1 MLPFFSARQQ
11 LVLSAALL
19 LICGFLLVTS
29 ASIHYADTR
38 MHAPFYFSLR
48 HGLFILVAL
57 VVAWAAARFPL
68 AWWQRLSPLLLLVC
82 LLGLLVVLLPGI
94 GREVNGSQRWIPMI
108 GFNIQPSEFA
118 KLGMLIF
125 LADYLT
131 RRRDAM
137 GEFLT
142 IAKPLGVLMLMLFLL
157 MLEPDF
163 GTSVVLAIMVCALLF
178 LAGISWAWVLSLG
191 GIGILGMTLLIVL
204 QPYRLTR
211 ITGFL
216 DPWQHPF
223 DSGYQLVQ
231 SLIAFGRGEIAG
243 VGLGSSVQKLFYLP
257 EAHTDFVFAVAAE
270 EFGLLGV
277 IFIIMLFMLL
287 IGAMLRIARERT
299 LVGDAFGAYVA
310 SGAAL
315 LFGTQAFFN
324 MGVNMGLMPT
334 KGLTLPLVS
343 YGGSSLVASCMLLG
357 AVWQLSAPA
366 SGATRTVRGRG
377 MPRAPSPGTV
387 TA

>member
-38 MHAPFYFSLR
+38 MHAPFYFSFR
-48 HGLFILVAL
+48 HGLFVLTAL
-57 VVAWAAARFPL
+57 LLAWAVARFPI
-68 AWWQRLSPLLLLVC
+68 AYWQRLSPLLLLAG
-82 LLGLLVVLLPGI
+82 LGSLFVVLLPGI

-118 KLGMLIF
+118 KLGMLVF
-125 LADYLT
+125 LADYLA

-137 GEFLT
+137 DEFLT
-142 IAKPLGVLMLMLFLL
+142 IAKPLGVLVLMLFLL

-163 GTSVVLAIMVCALLF
+163 GTSVVLAIMVFVLFF

-191 GIGILGMTLLIVL
+191 GIGMLGMTLLIVL

-243 VGLGSSVQKLFYLP
+243 VGLGNSVQKLFYLP

-277 IFIIMLFMLL
+277 IFIILLFVLL
-287 IGAMLRIARERT
+287 VGAIFRIARERA
-299 LVGDAFGAYVA
+299 LIGDAFGAYVA
-310 SGAAL
+310 SGAAV

-357 AVWQLSAPA
+357 AVWQLGATA

-377 MPRAPSPGTV
+377 MPRAPSQETV